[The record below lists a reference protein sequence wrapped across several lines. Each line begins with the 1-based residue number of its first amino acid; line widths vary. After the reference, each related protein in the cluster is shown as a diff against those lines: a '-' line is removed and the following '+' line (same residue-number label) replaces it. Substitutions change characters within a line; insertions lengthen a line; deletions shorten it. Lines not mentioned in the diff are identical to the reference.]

1 MSSALILRRG
11 IVRLGDLLIQKGVL
25 SEQQLRI
32 ALQEQNITG
41 NLLGDI
47 LVTLGFVAS
56 REISEILAH
65 QAGLEF
71 IDLNEYVIPEEALK
85 SVARDVAERAE
96 FIPLN
101 YDHGVMTIGVTSPTN
116 IKAVDI
122 VTQLTGMP
130 AKIFIVDTEGFY
142 QAIEKAYYFLENPIP
157 KKIDGVINET
167 KNAVEPQPASVSDL
181 TELLLMDAI
190 RRHTTDIH
198 FRPMESSVHVFY
210 RIDGVMNHIY
220 CLPKNVQNGITSR
233 IKILAQLN
241 IAETRLP
248 QDGSFSFEFL
258 SSNYDMRVS
267 FVPTIS
273 GENVVIRV
281 LKSSSSV
288 LRLNTLGF
296 DEQETKKLRSLFAKP
311 FGVILITGPT
321 GSGKTTTLYSALR
334 EIDLLGKN
342 VMTVEDP
349 VEYRLSMVRQTQVN
363 IKAGYD
369 FALAG
374 RNFMRQDPDVML
386 LGEVRD
392 EETAAIAIRASI
404 TGHLVL
410 STLHTN
416 DAVTSVPRLIDLGV
430 DKFMLA
436 SSLRA
441 VIAQRLIRKL
451 CPYCK
456 QAHAYAGGELADLG
470 LADLEGKITTGYKSK
485 GCAACNQ
492 SGYIGRTVA
501 GEILVIDD
509 AMRELI
515 YQGGS
520 LQTIKAIAVKNG
532 MRVILDDAVKKA
544 ADGITS
550 FEEVVR
556 VVG

>member
-1 MSSALILRRG
+1 
-11 IVRLGDLLIQKGVL
+11 VRLGDLLIQKGVL
-25 SEQQLRI
+25 TRQQLNI

-41 NLLGDI
+41 TLLGDI
-47 LVTLGFVAS
+47 LVSLGFVAS
-56 REISEILAH
+56 REISEILA
-65 QAGLEF
+65 QQSNLDF
-71 IDLNEYVIPEEALK
+71 IDINEHVIPEEALK
-85 SVARDVAERAE
+85 TVARDIAERSE

-101 YDHGVMTIGVTSPTN
+101 YENGVMSIGVTSPTN
-116 IKAVDI
+116 IKAVDV

-130 AKIFIVDTEGFY
+130 AKIFIVDTDGFY
-142 QAIEKAYYFLENPIP
+142 QAIERAYYFLENPLPI
-157 KKIDGVINET
+157 KIGSVIDGA
-167 KNAVEPQPASVSDL
+167 KNTVEPQGAVIAELAD
-181 TELLLMDAI
+181 LLLMDGI

-198 FRPMESSVHVFY
+198 IRPMANSVHVFF
-210 RIDGVMNHIY
+210 RIDGVMNHSY
-220 CLPKNVQNGITSR
+220 CLPKNLQSGVISR
-233 IKILAQLN
+233 IKIQAQLN

-258 SSNYDMRVS
+258 SNTYDMRVS
-267 FVPTIS
+267 LVPTIY
-273 GENVVIRV
+273 GENVVIRI
-281 LKSSSSV
+281 LKASSSV
-288 LRLNTLGF
+288 LRLNSLGF
-296 DEQETKKLRSLFAKP
+296 DEQDTKGLRTLFAKP

-363 IKAGYD
+363 VKAGYD

-386 LGEVRD
+386 LGEIRD
-392 EETAAIAIRASI
+392 EETAAIAIRAAI

-416 DAVTSVPRLIDLGV
+416 DAITSIPRLLDLGV

-441 VIAQRLIRKL
+441 VIAQRLIRKI
-451 CPYCK
+451 CPYCRA
-456 QAHAYAGGELADLG
+456 QHDYLPGALRDLG
-470 LADLEGKITTGYKSK
+470 LPELEGKVAAGYQGG
-485 GCAACNQ
+485 GCAACNHT
-492 SGYIGRTVA
+492 GYIGRTVA
-501 GEILVIDD
+501 GEIFIIDD

-520 LQTIKAIAVKNG
+520 LQMIRDIAVKNG
-532 MRVILDDAVKKA
+532 MRVMQQDAIAKA
-544 ADGITS
+544 VNGITS

-556 VVG
+556 VIG

>member
-1 MSSALILRRG
+1 M
-11 IVRLGDLLIQKGVL
+11 RLGDLLIEKGVL
-25 SEQQLRI
+25 TRQQLNI

-41 NLLGDI
+41 NLLGSI
-47 LVTLGFVAS
+47 LVTLGFVSS
-56 REISEILAH
+56 REIAAILA
-65 QAGLEF
+65 QQSNLEF
-71 IDLNEYVIPEEALK
+71 IDLTEHVIPEEALR
-85 SVARDVAERAE
+85 AIPRDVAERAE

-101 YDHGVMTIGVTSPTN
+101 VEHGVMSIGVTNPTN
-116 IKAVDI
+116 IRAVDL
-122 VTQLTGMP
+122 VAQLTGKP

-142 QAIEKAYYFLENPIP
+142 QAIERAYYFLENPIP
-157 KKIDGVINET
+157 KKIDGIVNDA
-167 KNAVEPQPASVSDL
+167 KNAVESQATAVTEL
-181 TELLLMDAI
+181 TDLLLMDAI

-198 FRPMESSVHVFY
+198 IRPMESSVHVFF

-220 CLPKNVQNGITSR
+220 CLPKNLQNGVTSR
-233 IKILAQLN
+233 IKIMAQLN

-248 QDGSFSFEFL
+248 QDGSFPFEFL
-258 SSNYDMRVS
+258 SSVYDMRVS
-267 FVPTIS
+267 LVPTIF
-273 GENVVIRV
+273 GENVVLRI
-281 LKSSSSV
+281 LHASSSV
-288 LRLNTLGF
+288 LRLTALGF
-296 DEQETKKLRSLFAKP
+296 GERDTRALRVLFAKP

-363 IKAGYD
+363 TKAGYD

-386 LGEVRD
+386 LGEIRD
-392 EETAAIAIRASI
+392 EETAAIAIRAAI

-416 DAVTSVPRLIDLGV
+416 DALTAIPRLIDLGV

-441 VIAQRLIRKL
+441 VVAQRLIRKI

-456 QAHAYAGGELADLG
+456 TERTYAPDALRDMELPE
-470 LADLEGKITTGYKSK
+470 LEGTVTAGWYGR
-485 GCAACNQ
+485 GCTACNH

-520 LQTIKAIAVKNG
+520 LQLIREMAIKNG
-532 MRVILDDAVKKA
+532 MRLMRQDAFEKA
-544 ADGITS
+544 AAGITS
-550 FEEVVR
+550 YEEIVR
-556 VVG
+556 VIG